1 MEQNQSSA
9 TPTSLNPINIL
20 SKQTSFKIPCRFTPL
35 TKMTL
40 TAKPFT
46 GAASLEEL
54 NERKEDD
61 FSFFD

>member
-1 MEQNQSSA
+1 
-9 TPTSLNPINIL
+9 
-20 SKQTSFKIPCRFTPL
+20 
-35 TKMTL
+35 MTL